1 MSKKSIFVVLIILI
15 IIAGTV
21 STYRFIKD
29 HEPNET
35 VISFSDTPY
44 LIIEEV
50 YIDRLDALRFEDEVI
65 YFSLPI
71 VQDYIDE
78 NIFYDDEEK
87 TLIIT
92 DDEKVLRYT
101 IDGKE
106 ASVNNKKFLIENAVK
121 IFDGRVYI
129 PVDILL
135 KNYNLDIDYFGNTNA
150 IVVDFRDIQYLRG
163 EVVAE
168 QAVIR
173 TDLSIKSPIIYEQLP
188 VGSEVNVYA
197 EYENWYKVRTLDGV
211 PGFIEKKFIK
221 INYVNDIFKVK
232 LPDVYG
238 DTNWDKKI
246 NLTWDYTYG
255 KVRNPN
261 NIGVLPG
268 VNVVSPTWFSVV
280 DSHGKIL
287 DKGNWEYAQKYHEI
301 GYEVWPLIDNDFNP
315 DLTHD
320 LLVKSS
326 TREKLI
332 EDILNL
338 VVGYGFHGINIDFE
352 NVHLKTTDY
361 LTQFVRELYPIF
373 KENGLVV
380 SMDVTG
386 ISTSENWSMSYDR
399 KRLSEALDYML
410 LMAYDQHWASSPVA
424 GSVAEYSWV
433 ENSILN
439 VLKYVPNDKLI
450 LAVPFYTRLWIEKE
464 GKVTSQALSMDT
476 AAKFIQNNNLD
487 LAWIDGAFQ
496 YYGET
501 EKDNAI
507 YKIWVENLDSL
518 EYKTSLIYK
527 YDLAGIAS
535 WRRGFETENIWSG
548 IARILD

>member
-1 MSKKSIFVVLIILI
+1 MSRKSIFVVLIILI
-15 IIAGTV
+15 IIVGAI
-21 STYRFIKD
+21 STFRFIKD
-29 HEPNET
+29 HEPNRT
-35 VISFSDTPY
+35 VISFSDMPF

-71 VQDYIDE
+71 VEDYIDE

-92 DDEKVLRYT
+92 DEEKVLRYT
-101 IDGKE
+101 IDGEE
-106 ASVNNKKFLIENAVK
+106 ASVNNKRFLIENTVK
-121 IFDGRVYI
+121 IFDGRVFI
-129 PVDILL
+129 PIDILL
-135 KNYNLDIDYFGNTNA
+135 KNYNLNIDYFENTNA
-150 IVVDFRDIQYLRG
+150 IVVDFRDIHYLRG
-163 EVVAE
+163 EIVAE
-168 QAVIR
+168 HAVIR
-173 TDLSIKSPIIYEQLP
+173 TDLNIKSPVIYDQLP

-197 EYENWYKVRTLDGV
+197 EYEHWFKVRTLDGV

-232 LPDVYG
+232 LPEIYSE
-238 DTNWDKKI
+238 TNWEEKI
-246 NLTWDYTYG
+246 NLTWDYTYV

-268 VNVVSPTWFSVV
+268 VNVISPTWFSVV
-280 DSHGKIL
+280 DNQGKIL
-287 DKGNWEYAQKYHEI
+287 DKGNWEYAQKYHEM

-326 TREKLI
+326 SREKLI
-332 EDILNL
+332 EDIYNL
-338 VVGYGFHGINIDFE
+338 VVAYGFHGINIDFE
-352 NVHLKTTDY
+352 NIHLKTTDY
-361 LTQFVRELYPIF
+361 LTQFVRELYPVF

-399 KRLSEALDYML
+399 KRLSEALDYMM
-410 LMAYDQHWASSPVA
+410 LMAYDQHWASSPIA

-439 VLKYVPNDKLI
+439 VLKYVPNHKLI
-450 LAVPFYTRLWIEKE
+450 LAVPFYTRLWLEKE

-487 LAWIDGAFQ
+487 LVWIDGAFQ
-496 YYGET
+496 YYGEM
-501 EKDNAI
+501 EKDNTI
-507 YKIWVENLDSL
+507 YKIWVEDLDSL
-518 EYKTSLIYK
+518 KYKTSLIHK

-535 WRRGFETENIWSG
+535 WRRGFETGNIWSG
-548 IARILD
+548 IARVLD